1 MAYSIGVGSLIGGA
15 YFASIG
21 NTTVS
26 GLFLTSTV
34 GIAFAQFFG
43 NKKKENK

>member
-15 YFASIG
+15 YFATLG
-21 NTTVS
+21 NTTVA

-43 NKKKENK
+43 NKKKDTK